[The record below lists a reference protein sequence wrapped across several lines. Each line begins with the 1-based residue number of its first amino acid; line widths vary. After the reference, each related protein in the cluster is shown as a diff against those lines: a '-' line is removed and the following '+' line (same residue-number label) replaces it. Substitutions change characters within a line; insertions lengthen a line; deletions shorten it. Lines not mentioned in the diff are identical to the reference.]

1 MNQQFRTA
9 LYYFSQ
15 FWSGGAFHTYGGIWF
30 ASLGFTAT
38 QIGLANTVPT
48 AIVLLSNIV
57 VGKLAD
63 RARDWRQVLVIC
75 TAISALFS
83 AGLIFFSGFYA
94 VFFFWSVALIMQTL
108 AVPVGDAAATYL
120 AREGRGNIGT
130 MRSLS
135 TVGYIVSLFATGYL
149 MQGFGGG
156 VFAAV
161 FAAFSVFRA
170 LAAFLLPNFKSAPE
184 PQSPQQSHSSLRHFL
199 SPWLLLPLLGWAIV
213 YATLQVLNSFL
224 ALILKQQGVAEGTI
238 GWLIAWGAITEAV
251 VFFTFIRFSHLLDLR
266 LWVVISCAMTVVRWI
281 AMANT
286 PSVELMFV
294 LQSFHGISYA
304 LGFVACVTHIAKHT
318 SHTVAAEAQSTF
330 NVIQMISAVIVVTSF
345 GGLLERY
352 GVAAFYASAAVA
364 LLGTG
369 ISLAALW
376 FNSPINPPF
385 SPLRPTEPD
394 QSASRHLRA

>member
-48 AIVLLSNIV
+48 CVVLLSNIV

-63 RARDWRQVLVIC
+63 RAKDWRQVLVIC
-75 TAISALFS
+75 ASISALFS
-83 AGLIFFSGFYA
+83 VGLMFFDGFYA

-135 TVGYIVSLFATGYL
+135 TVGYIASLFATGYL
-149 MQGFGGG
+149 MQGFGSG

-161 FAAFSVFRA
+161 FAAFSAFRA
-170 LAAFLLPNFKSAPE
+170 LSAFLLPNFKSSRVIPSTT
-184 PQSPQQSHSSLRHFL
+184 PSHSGLRHFL
-199 SPWLLLPLLGWAIV
+199 SPWLLFPLLGWAVV

-224 ALILKQQGVAEGTI
+224 ALILKQQGIAEGTI
-238 GWLIAWGAITEAV
+238 GWLLGWGAITEAV
-251 VFFTFIRFSHLLDLR
+251 VFFTFNRFSHLLDLR
-266 LWVVISCAMTVVRWI
+266 IWVVISCGMTVMRWL
-281 AMANT
+281 AMANA
-286 PSVELMFV
+286 PSVEWLFV
-294 LQSFHGISYA
+294 LQSLHGVSYA
-304 LGFVACVTHIAKHT
+304 LGFVACVTYIAKHT

-330 NVIQMISAVIVVTSF
+330 NVIQMISSVIVVTSF

-369 ISLAALW
+369 IALAALG
-376 FNSPINPPF
+376 FTPPE
-385 SPLRPTEPD
+385 PTALD
-394 QSASRHLRA
+394 QSGSHPSPA